1 MNRSSKRNTRGH
13 RAIVLTCSLI
23 SAGFVMWGCGQ
34 SQDETG
40 TSVTPQVA
48 VNDHS
53 ASTNT
58 VGADQVQQPVHAES
72 EDLAATAPV
81 EAAAPPP
88 SPSKTPMASRRVRSK
103 AIGRMG
109 PGVVGGGDYQ
119 AGERYAKVRENRM
132 VDAREDNR
140 STFSLDVDT
149 ASYTIMRRDLRNG
162 SLPRP
167 ESVRIE
173 EYINFFDYDDAPP
186 SGADDAPFATHIE
199 AAPSPFG
206 DGRYLLRVGVQAVEV
221 PADQRPAA
229 NLVFLIDVSGSMS
242 SPNKLGLVQYAMT
255 TLVNTLRPDD
265 SIGIVVYAGHEAV
278 ILEPTAVS
286 NRGTI
291 LEAIRSLQAGG
302 STNGAA
308 GIRAAYE
315 LATRNFRAGGINRV
329 ILCTDGDFNVGITG
343 DALISEVERYRERG
357 VTLTTLGFGMG
368 NYNDRD
374 MEQLADRGNGNYA
387 YIDSRNEALR
397 LLQRD
402 LGGTLQVI
410 AKDVKVQVIFNSDV
424 VESFRLVGYENR
436 VLQHQDFTNDA
447 IDAAEIGSGQFV
459 TAFLEIQLREGVN
472 AGIDPRELAHV
483 RIRYKAPDGN
493 RSMEVSHRYNVERM
507 HRNFQDASEVFR
519 FGTAVTEF
527 AEILRRSEHSQG
539 NRFADVERIARE
551 ANWNGSSDAG
561 EFIELVSMAQ
571 RLWR

>member
-1 MNRSSKRNTRGH
+1 M
-13 RAIVLTCSLI
+13 TCSMASVGLM
-23 SAGFVMWGCGQ
+23 AWGCGLTR
-34 SQDETG
+34 DEEAPVPAHQG
-40 TSVTPQVA
+40 LVDD
-48 VNDHS
+48 NS
-53 ASTNT
+53 ASTES
-58 VGADQVQQPVHAES
+58 VAEDQVVSPASMEPAE
-72 EDLAATAPV
+72 V
-81 EAAAPPP
+81 QAAAPAQPTSTPP
-88 SPSKTPMASRRVRSK
+88 TGALKRVRASR
-103 AIGRMG
+103 AHGRRG
-109 PGVVGGGDYQ
+109 PGALGGGNYQ
-119 AGERYAKVRENRM
+119 AGERYAKVQENRM
-132 VDAREDNR
+132 VDAAEDNR

-162 SLPRP
+162 TLPQP
-167 ESVRIE
+167 DSVRIE
-173 EYINFFDYDDAPP
+173 EFINFFDYNDAPP
-186 SGADDAPFATHIE
+186 SSADDAPFATHLE

-221 PADQRPAA
+221 PADQRPRA
-229 NLVFLIDVSGSMS
+229 NLVFLIDVSGSMGT
-242 SPNKLGLVQYAMT
+242 PNKLGLVQYAMN

-265 SIGIVVYAGHEAV
+265 TIGIVVYAGREAI
-278 ILEPTAVS
+278 ILEPTAVE

-291 LEAIRSLQAGG
+291 LEAIRNLEAGG

-308 GIRAAYE
+308 GIRAAYD
-315 LATRNFRAGGINRV
+315 LATRHFQAGGINRV
-329 ILCTDGDFNVGITG
+329 ILCTDGDFNVGVTG
-343 DALISEVERYRERG
+343 NALISMVEQYRNRG

-410 AKDVKVQVIFNSDV
+410 AKDVKVQVEFNSDV

-447 IDAAEIGSGQFV
+447 IDAAEIGSGQFI
-459 TAFLEIQLREGVN
+459 TAFLEIQLREGVS
-472 AGIDPRELAHV
+472 AGIDPRELAQV

-493 RSMEVSHRYNVERM
+493 RSMEVSHGFNVEGM
-507 HRNFQDASEVFR
+507 HRRFEDATPVFR

-527 AEILRRSEHSQG
+527 AEILRRSEHSRGQ
-539 NRFADVERIARE
+539 RFDDVERIARE

-561 EFIELVSMAQ
+561 ELLELVSMA
-571 RLWR
+571 RGLWR